1 MKSLVARHL
10 PPASGVLS
18 AVACLFLGG
27 CSLPLPQAQNDPTKF
42 YVLSATTPAV
52 AASGAN
58 AVPTVRLRP
67 IELAT
72 YLQSRPMIVRRG
84 ENEIEFREFARWGEP
99 LEQGIGRVLREE
111 LLARHAAAAVQVG
124 AVRPSDVR
132 EVSFEISV
140 RVLACEGSADGSV
153 VFHAIWHVVST
164 SDGKIVAEGDFRPA
178 DLRWTPRHE
187 ATLAATLSKA
197 VAGLAGDIAAGM
209 PK

>member
-1 MKSLVARHL
+1 MKSLVARLL
-10 PPASGVLS
+10 PPVAGVLS
-18 AVACLFLGG
+18 AAACFFFSG
-27 CSLPLPQAQNDPTKF
+27 CSLPMPQAQNDPTKF
-42 YVLSATTPAV
+42 YVLSPTTAPV
-52 AASGAN
+52 VSSGAN
-58 AVPTVRLRP
+58 PVPAVRLRP
-67 IELAT
+67 VELAT

-111 LLARHAAAAVQVG
+111 LLARHAVTAVQVG
-124 AVRPSDVR
+124 AIRPSDVQ
-132 EVSFEISV
+132 EAPFEISV
-140 RVLACEGSADGSV
+140 RVLACEGSTDGTV

-164 SDGKIVAEGDFRPA
+164 SDGKIAARGDFRPT

-187 ATLAATLSKA
+187 ATMAATLSKA